1 MSTGR
6 APAWPEYEAMAT
18 RFASPLPDFGLPPP
32 ANEADAGLAD
42 PMSPQNESI
51 SMFRSPRSP
60 EKEATRAG
68 AEPASVKS
76 QPPPACRGVSA
87 QAAPALPAGGLRRT
101 PERMLS
107 RSGAT
112 LSALPNTLSSA

>member
-1 MSTGR
+1 M
-6 APAWPEYEAMAT
+6 T
-18 RFASPLPDFGLPPP
+18 RFASPSPDFGLPPP
-32 ANEADAGLAD
+32 ANEADAGLAS
-42 PMSPQNESI
+42 PLSPQNESI

-60 EKEATRAG
+60 ENEATRAG
-68 AEPASVKS
+68 AEP
-76 QPPPACRGVSA
+76 PPACRGVWA

>member
-1 MSTGR
+1 MIRLQAASMNK
-6 APAWPEYEAMAT
+6 PSVSPKPE
-18 RFASPLPDFGLPPP
+18 SP
-32 ANEADAGLAD
+32 
-42 PMSPQNESI
+42 
-51 SMFRSPRSP
+51 SP
-60 EKEATRAG
+60 EKQSTETPNSPPSPKNEATVGGGEAVSMNR
-68 AEPASVKS
+68 
-76 QPPPACRGVSA
+76 QPPPAWRGVSA

>member
-18 RFASPLPDFGLPPP
+18 RFASPSPDFGLPLP

-60 EKEATRAG
+60 ENEATRAG
-68 AEPASVKS
+68 AEPSSVKH
-76 QPPPACRGVSA
+76 QPPS
-87 QAAPALPAGGLRRT
+87 ALPAGGLRRT